1 MANSVLKRILK
12 AGMVKASAW
21 GTSVDPGA
29 THGFFVQEVS
39 GIEYRRKMEP
49 DRAAGFGFESNA
61 EQGSDEPLTVG
72 ITAFAYEADRQTL
85 MLLSMMFGS
94 VSVAGGSD
102 PYTHTGT
109 VTDESDYMVTFAWQE
124 GDEVKAIPTA
134 KVTELSLSFN
144 DNGTLNFEASL
155 LGPKVSIASST
166 LLDDVTYS
174 ASSAAFQLR
183 NATFRINAQSGDA
196 LDSGDDLEIS
206 DVKLTMSRPMDQVY
220 VTNLGH
226 IAEPKGGEYPEFKL
240 EFTIPRKNAT
250 AKTLYTAWAAETLQ
264 KATLTI
270 AGSSAS
276 RELSII
282 LPQLKLESV
291 DFPFEDII
299 PCKVVARIQK
309 ASSNPSGMSSTY
321 PQFTWKT
328 AIAAST
334 LS

>member
-1 MANSVLKRILK
+1 MANSVLKRVLK
-12 AGMVKASAW
+12 AAMVKATTW

-29 THGFFVQEVS
+29 NHGFFVQEVG

-49 DRAAGFGFESNA
+49 DKAAGFGFESNA
-61 EQGSDEPLTVG
+61 EQGSDEPLSVNV
-72 ITAFAYEADRQTL
+72 TAFAYEADRQTL

-94 VSVAGGSD
+94 VSVTGAGD

-109 VTDESDYMVTFAWQE
+109 VTPESDYMVTFAWQE

-134 KVTELSLSFN
+134 KITDLSLLFN
-144 DNGTLNFEASL
+144 DNGTLNFEATM

-174 ASSAAFQLR
+174 ASSAALQLR
-183 NATFRINAQSGDA
+183 NATFRINAQGGDA
-196 LDSGDDLEIS
+196 LDSGDNLDVS
-206 DVKLTMSRPMDQVY
+206 DIKLTFSRPMDEVY
-220 VTNLGH
+220 VTNLGY
-226 IAEPKGGEYPEFKL
+226 IAEPKGGDYPEFKL
-240 EFTIPRKNAT
+240 EFSIPRKNA
-250 AKTLYTAWAAETLQ
+250 ASKTLYTAWAAETLQ

-270 AGSSAS
+270 AGTSSD

-299 PCKVVARIQK
+299 PCRVVARIQK
-309 ASSNPSGMSSTY
+309 AASNPTGMSSTY

-328 AIAAST
+328 AISAST